1 MSPDPEDAPPG
12 WQHWGAHGWQQRQQL
27 RRSVLA
33 VHLFD
38 WLEGEQKYVA
48 LLGREGY
55 RQQVLAWLAQASAD
69 DCVAAGFALDG
80 ALASRVSD
88 TFEASVLFSPTGQ
101 HRAVC
106 WREADWPAAQAW
118 VDGEA
123 LDAEV
128 DAPGHW
134 AAGRLYAVAVA
145 GPRDHPQQDHASFG
159 SYLGSV
165 KSLLVWDAAGRRRA
179 ALVEPRADEA
189 WSQPVAAWRDGT
201 LQVFSDLQ
209 AAARGK
215 AARLLTLE
223 MNGAGAP

>member
-1 MSPDPEDAPPG
+1 MSPDDDDHPPG

-38 WLEGEQKYVA
+38 WLEGQQKYVA
-48 LLGREGY
+48 LLGRDGY
-55 RQQVLAWLAQASAD
+55 RQQLLGWLSQASAQ
-69 DCVAAGFALDG
+69 DCVAAGFSLDG

-88 TFEASVLFSPTGQ
+88 SFEASVLFSPAGQ

-106 WREADWPAAQAW
+106 WREAGWPAARGW
-118 VDGEA
+118 VDGAVLE
-123 LDAEV
+123 AEV

-134 AAGRLYAVAVA
+134 AAEHLYAVAVA
-145 GPRDHPQQDHASFG
+145 GPPSHPQQDHASLG

-179 ALVEPRADEA
+179 ALVEPRPDEA
-189 WSQPVAAWRDGT
+189 WSQPVATWRDGA
-201 LQVFSDLQ
+201 LHVFADLQ
-209 AAARGK
+209 AEARGEV
-215 AARLLTLE
+215 ARLLTL
-223 MNGAGAP
+223 

>member
-1 MSPDPEDAPPG
+1 MSPDDDDHAPG

-38 WLEGEQKYVA
+38 WLEGQQKYVA
-48 LLGREGY
+48 LLGRDGY
-55 RQQVLAWLAQASAD
+55 RQQLLGWLSQASAQ

-88 TFEASVLFSPTGQ
+88 SFEASVLFSPAGE

-106 WREADWPAAQAW
+106 WREADWPAARAW
-118 VDGEA
+118 VDGAA
-123 LDAEV
+123 LEAEV

-134 AAGRLYAVAVA
+134 AAEHLYAVAVA
-145 GPRDHPQQDHASFG
+145 GPSSHPQQDHASFG

-165 KSLLVWDAAGRRRA
+165 KSLLVWDAAGRHRA
-179 ALVEPRADEA
+179 ALVEPRPDEA
-189 WSQPVAAWRDGT
+189 WSQPVATWRDGA
-201 LQVFSDLQ
+201 LHVFADLQ
-209 AAARGK
+209 AEARGEV
-215 AARLLTLE
+215 ARLLTL
-223 MNGAGAP
+223 

>member
-1 MSPDPEDAPPG
+1 MSPDLEDAPPG
-12 WQHWGAHGWQQRQQL
+12 WQHWGVHGWQQRQQL

-55 RQQVLAWLAQASAD
+55 LQQLLAWLAQASAE

-80 ALASRVSD
+80 ALVRRVSD
-88 TFEASVLFSPTGQ
+88 NFEASVLFSPTGH

-106 WREADWPAAQAW
+106 WREADWPAARAW
-118 VDGEA
+118 VDGTA

-134 AAGRLYAVAVA
+134 AGEQLYAVAVA
-145 GPRDHPQQDHASFG
+145 GPPSHPLQDHASLG

-165 KSLLVWDAAGRRRA
+165 KSLLVWDAAGRRRTA
-179 ALVEPRADEA
+179 MVEPRADEA
-189 WSQPVAAWRDGT
+189 WAQPVAAWRDGA
-201 LQVFSDLQ
+201 LHVYADLQ
-209 AAARGK
+209 AAARGE
-215 AARLLTLE
+215 AARVLTL
-223 MNGAGAP
+223 